1 LHSIRRYKESI
12 NCSLLWRPHVFRSTD
27 HARSPD
33 HRIFLVPLP
42 PFFNFC
48 CKQSTSAIR
57 PLGLPCA
64 TLGWPLGGPRVA
76 QGPPKPN
83 PKPKQAEGRKL
94 PKNTKR
100 NGISVARW
108 GSALAKYQLLST
120 ELLFLRHSKAEW
132 LWKSREIRGVCV
144 GLERPRVCPRHQNK
158 KS

>member
-1 LHSIRRYKESI
+1 M
-12 NCSLLWRPHVFRSTD
+12 
-27 HARSPD
+27 
-33 HRIFLVPLP
+33 
-42 PFFNFC
+42 
-48 CKQSTSAIR
+48 
-57 PLGLPCA
+57 
-64 TLGWPLGGPRVA
+64 A

-144 GLERPRVCPRHQNK
+144 GLERPRVCPRHQNEEILSCLRK
-158 KS
+158 LLWTTIQSYRRHRSSQGVFYEQVTSKDPTHPISR